1 MVEIMRSDTA
11 NRTPENRGF
20 RPTTPH
26 NPALRIIHS
35 ARQDAEGRTLFG

>member
-26 NPALRIIHS
+26 NPALRIIG
-35 ARQDAEGRTLFG
+35 AADEDAV